1 MADLTAEEGAK
12 ASVDIIFNKSQAE
25 VNGKMPKVYVDGWET
40 ADKAKGP
47 NVYDGTNAP
56 W

>member
-1 MADLTAEEGAK
+1 MVNLTPEQGAQ
-12 ASVDIIFNKSQAE
+12 ASLDIIFNKTQEE
-25 VNGKMPKVYVDGWET
+25 VNGKMPKVFVEGF
-40 ADKAKGP
+40 DKPAPGRM

>member
-12 ASVDIIFNKSQAE
+12 ASLDIIFNKGQE
-25 VNGKMPKVYVDGWET
+25 INGQMPKVYVDGWET
-40 ADKAKGP
+40 AEKAKGF